1 MDVKD
6 LRERIAEAIEN
17 KRKPFLVVATAGT
30 TVFGAFDP
38 IDDIADLC
46 EEFKLWLH
54 VDVSTYSVGGFG
66 RIIISSPILISKPMP
81 TLECRIYINF

>member
-1 MDVKD
+1 MCVKD
-6 LRERIAEAIEN
+6 LRERIEEAIEN

-38 IDDIADLC
+38 IDDIANLC

-54 VDVSTYSVGGFG
+54 VDVCTVY
-66 RIIISSPILISKPMP
+66 K
-81 TLECRIYINF
+81 